1 MNALTNYQVIEQAG
15 RPAFVVVPYDEF
27 MAKFSEPVEQGL
39 IPHNIVV
46 RHTEHDVP
54 LVKCWRE
61 HLGMTQAELALASGV
76 QQPAIAR
83 IESSID
89 YTPRKTTLEK
99 LAKAMRISL
108 DQLLVE

>member
-1 MNALTNYQVIEQAG
+1 M
-15 RPAFVVVPYDEF
+15 PYDKF
-27 MAKFSEPVEQGL
+27 IAKFSEPVEQGL
-39 IPHNIVV
+39 IPHDIVV

-76 QQPAIAR
+76 QQPEIAR

>member
-1 MNALTNYQVIEQAG
+1 MIEQAG
-15 RPAFVVVPYDEF
+15 RPALAGVPYDEF
-27 MAKFSEPVEQGL
+27 MAKFSEPMEQGL
-39 IPHNIVV
+39 IPHDIVV
-46 RHTEHDVP
+46 RHTENDVP

-61 HLGMTQAELALASGV
+61 HLGMTQAELARVSGV
-76 QQPAIAR
+76 QQPPIAR

-89 YTPRKTTLEK
+89 YMPRKTTLEK

>member
-1 MNALTNYQVIEQAG
+1 
-15 RPAFVVVPYDEF
+15 
-27 MAKFSEPVEQGL
+27 
-39 IPHNIVV
+39 
-46 RHTEHDVP
+46 
-54 LVKCWRE
+54 
-61 HLGMTQAELALASGV
+61 MTQAELTLASGD

-99 LAKAMRISL
+99 LAKAMRITL